1 MRDWLQNQ
9 RPRLARGD
17 AIRAILLALA
27 SFQSMTHPTE
37 LLPVMDPDSP
47 ATRKTVCDVA
57 QDEDAASQVL
67 AWLRLGRSAA
77 DAPPLPPTGPL
88 ASSPPASAPS
98 STSPLA
104 ISNGF

>member
-1 MRDWLQNQ
+1 MLHNAKDYESLCSNEQERTLVRVWLQTQ
-9 RPRLARGD
+9 RPRLARKD

-57 QDEDAASQVL
+57 QDEDAASQVFSL
-67 AWLRLGRSAA
+67 VVLG
-77 DAPPLPPTGPL
+77 PFGC
-88 ASSPPASAPS
+88 
-98 STSPLA
+98 
-104 ISNGF
+104 

>member
-1 MRDWLQNQ
+1 MLVWLQTQ
-9 RPRLARGD
+9 RPLLARGD

-88 ASSPPASAPS
+88 AS
-98 STSPLA
+98 
-104 ISNGF
+104 